1 MLVGRIERG
10 LEYHLVET
18 VTLFRH
24 ERNRYMFGM
33 YGIESSAEY
42 RCLHIYDYTIS
53 ARDIQRIR
61 RMKARSR
68 GNILLMAKFID
79 KIIFSAAFIV
89 VVYGLSSRYIGET
102 FALALTAAAYV
113 SAALVYLASRVRRDL
128 AKEITPQEM
137 CSYLALMGAEKQTKL
152 LYQTLP
158 EARRVQLKPPY
169 FVFEKDGEKYM
180 VAALYKFLNLAQ
192 EDISAAYRA
201 ANGFGVKKIV
211 VLTRARD
218 RKTVN
223 LGALIPMDISYPDK
237 RAVYRYLKKHNALPK
252 PRCEKKRVR
261 NVRPEPGAI
270 LDTVFAPNKLKYYL
284 FVAIMLT
291 VAAFFT
297 PIKTYYYV
305 CAAIPLALASGCL
318 IRSAHERR

>member
-1 MLVGRIERG
+1 
-10 LEYHLVET
+10 
-18 VTLFRH
+18 
-24 ERNRYMFGM
+24 
-33 YGIESSAEY
+33 
-42 RCLHIYDYTIS
+42 
-53 ARDIQRIR
+53 
-61 RMKARSR
+61 
-68 GNILLMAKFID
+68 MAKFID

-89 VVYGLSSRYIGET
+89 VVYGLSSRYMGEN

-113 SAALVYLASRVRRDL
+113 TAVLVYLGAKVRRDL
-128 AKEITPQEM
+128 NKDITPQEM
-137 CSYLALMGAEKQTKL
+137 CAYLALMGAEKQTKL
-152 LYQTLP
+152 FYQTLP
-158 EARRVQLKPPY
+158 EERRVQIKPPY

-180 VAALYKFLNLAQ
+180 AAILYKFLNLAQ

-252 PRCEKKRVR
+252 PLCEKKRVR

-318 IRSAHERR
+318 IRSARERR

>member
-1 MLVGRIERG
+1 
-10 LEYHLVET
+10 
-18 VTLFRH
+18 
-24 ERNRYMFGM
+24 
-33 YGIESSAEY
+33 
-42 RCLHIYDYTIS
+42 
-53 ARDIQRIR
+53 
-61 RMKARSR
+61 
-68 GNILLMAKFID
+68 
-79 KIIFSAAFIV
+79 
-89 VVYGLSSRYIGET
+89 
-102 FALALTAAAYV
+102 
-113 SAALVYLASRVRRDL
+113 
-128 AKEITPQEM
+128 M
-137 CSYLALMGAEKQTKL
+137 CAYLALMGAEKQTKL
-152 LYQTLP
+152 FYQTLP
-158 EARRVQLKPPY
+158 EERRVQIKPPY

-180 VAALYKFLNLAQ
+180 AAILYKFLNLAQ

-201 ANGFGVKKIV
+201 ASGFGVKKII

-252 PRCEKKRVR
+252 PLCEKKRVR

>member
-1 MLVGRIERG
+1 
-10 LEYHLVET
+10 
-18 VTLFRH
+18 
-24 ERNRYMFGM
+24 
-33 YGIESSAEY
+33 
-42 RCLHIYDYTIS
+42 
-53 ARDIQRIR
+53 
-61 RMKARSR
+61 
-68 GNILLMAKFID
+68 MAKFID
-79 KIIFSAAFIV
+79 KIIFSAAFIA
-89 VVYGLSSRYIGET
+89 VVYGLSSRYMGEN

-113 SAALVYLASRVRRDL
+113 TAVLVYLAAKVRRDL
-128 AKEITPQEM
+128 NKDITPQEM
-137 CSYLALMGAEKQTKL
+137 CAYLALMGAEKQTKL
-152 LYQTLP
+152 FYQTLP
-158 EARRVQLKPPY
+158 EERRVQIKPPY

-180 VAALYKFLNLAQ
+180 AAILYKFLNLAQ

-201 ANGFGVKKIV
+201 ASGFGVKKII

-252 PRCEKKRVR
+252 PLCEKKLVR

>member
-18 VTLFRH
+18 VTLFRL

-201 ANGFGVKKIV
+201 
-211 VLTRARD
+211 LTRARD

-237 RAVYRYLKKHNALPK
+237 RSVYRYLKKHNALPN
-252 PRCEKKRVR
+252 PLCEKKRVR

-270 LDTVFAPNKLKYYL
+270 LDTVFAPSKLKYYL
-284 FVAIMLT
+284 FVTVMLT

-297 PIKTYYYV
+297 PLKTYYFV
-305 CAAIPLALASGCL
+305 CAALPLVLASGCL
-318 IRSAHERR
+318 LRSARERR

>member
-18 VTLFRH
+18 VTLFRL

-137 CSYLALMGAEKQTKL
+137 CSYLALMGAEKQTCYIRPYPKRGAYSL
-152 LYQTLP
+152 NRPTSYSKRTAKNIWSPHCISSSIWRRKISPRRTARQT
-158 EARRVQLKPPY
+158 V
-169 FVFEKDGEKYM
+169 
-180 VAALYKFLNLAQ
+180 
-192 EDISAAYRA
+192 SA
-201 ANGFGVKKIV
+201 
-211 VLTRARD
+211 
-218 RKTVN
+218 
-223 LGALIPMDISYPDK
+223 
-237 RAVYRYLKKHNALPK
+237 
-252 PRCEKKRVR
+252 
-261 NVRPEPGAI
+261 
-270 LDTVFAPNKLKYYL
+270 
-284 FVAIMLT
+284 
-291 VAAFFT
+291 
-297 PIKTYYYV
+297 
-305 CAAIPLALASGCL
+305 
-318 IRSAHERR
+318 